1 MASIKNAEK
10 VAASL
15 LEQHQAI
22 HPPIDVQEHL
32 VHFRADAS
40 TKQTD
45 PKEIEANFFAAALLL
60 PKEILVADVRERQ
73 LDAMDEVALKMLAE
87 RYGVS
92 QQALTLRLLNLGLLG
107 GMQAGSALP

>member
-60 PKEILVADVRERQ
+60 
-73 LDAMDEVALKMLAE
+73 
-87 RYGVS
+87 